1 MIASVFGVN
10 RILPSQTFGLTT
22 ANFSNTC
29 KILWD
34 EFLVHENF
42 DVLQFKSYSISA
54 NTLFTST
61 WSSSVS
67 VLWPL
72 TCDLEVRWGRTVSLT
87 VTWPADKAT
96 SWRAKSLSAGC
107 FKLLCNGKEIS
118 IIQPVLHACSLK
130 SNFFFFNSRQITH
143 IWSCM
148 IKIIIFNIKVPAKV
162 SFVS

>member
-22 ANFSNTC
+22 ANFSNTFQK

-34 EFLVHENF
+34 EFQVHENF
-42 DVLQFKSYSISA
+42 DVLQFKSYSITNENSSA

-130 SNFFFFNSRQITH
+130 SNLFFFLFKANNSYLILYDQDNH
-143 IWSCM
+143 I
-148 IKIIIFNIKVPAKV
+148 
-162 SFVS
+162 

>member
-34 EFLVHENF
+34 EFLVHVHENF
-42 DVLQFKSYSISA
+42 DVLQFKSYSITNENSSA

-118 IIQPVLHACSLK
+118 IIQPVLHTCSL
-130 SNFFFFNSRQITH
+130 SQIFFFLFQANNSYLILYDQNNH
-143 IWSCM
+143 I
-148 IKIIIFNIKVPAKV
+148 
-162 SFVS
+162 